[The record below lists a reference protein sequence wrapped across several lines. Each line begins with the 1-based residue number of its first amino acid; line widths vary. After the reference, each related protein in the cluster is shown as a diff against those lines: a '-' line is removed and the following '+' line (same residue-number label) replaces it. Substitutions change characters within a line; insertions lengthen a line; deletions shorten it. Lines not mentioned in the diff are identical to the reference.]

1 MAQAVGDVVVA
12 LRADISPFQQGM
24 QQATRSM
31 RTVEQRGQAMGS
43 ALSGAAGNVATLT
56 TSLTRAKG
64 QMTAVQA
71 RINNL
76 VGVTDRLSGSARASA
91 DAFRQFDQARAQVDA
106 LRSSYDPMFAAS
118 KRYEAAVDQLN
129 NALSLGVIKQ
139 QEYETALEQLGR
151 SYLTAEGQAQA
162 FGRSMRASTAHT
174 TNLMFQFQ
182 DIGMMLAA
190 GQSPLMLAMQQ
201 GTQVSGIFQQMRNS
215 GQSAFQG
222 IIGGLGAMINP
233 MSLLTIGTIAG
244 GAALAQWGM
253 SALGA
258 RDGANSLEDSMGA
271 LNAAFNTFEQ
281 NADIA
286 QTSIVELYRQF
297 GAFAE
302 QIQQTARL
310 MTTLGLDA
318 AMDETRNAIVAVRA
332 PLDNINTL
340 FRQLGEAQDYLA
352 RQPGIGATSQ
362 QIFDA
367 QQNVQDL
374 TDELESAADALG
386 MSVTQARLM
395 SAQFDRLQA
404 ANGPAEVAEAA
415 AAILRHFERIR
426 AQTGELPAEFR
437 VIAENLSEVQQRAAS
452 AANVLNI
459 MSDTDLSSLTAQAAA
474 LAEQLGI
481 SADEALRLLRN
492 MSGAGAGRGSWGMP
506 TGDPIFDTTPEDLP
520 PGGSGGGGGGGRD
533 FAAEFE
539 ALQTQL
545 MTETERVQL
554 EYETRLENLREF
566 RAQRVATE
574 EEFNELERRINADHA
589 NQMRDLELQGQ
600 NARLSVVSGM
610 MGDLATILEAGG
622 NRNLEIVR
630 GFKIAEA
637 LISGYQAAVD
647 AWQQGMRQ
655 GGPAVAALYTAGSLA
670 KTGALIAQMKSS
682 SRGGGVAAGGGAVAA
697 NSTAAPQVSRN
708 VTIQLT
714 GGNMFSRE
722 QVIEIISGI
731 NEAVEDGAIVR
742 VV

>member
-1 MAQAVGDVVVA
+1 
-12 LRADISPFQQGM
+12 
-24 QQATRSM
+24 
-31 RTVEQRGQAMGS
+31 
-43 ALSGAAGNVATLT
+43 
-56 TSLTRAKG
+56 
-64 QMTAVQA
+64 
-71 RINNL
+71 
-76 VGVTDRLSGSARASA
+76 
-91 DAFRQFDQARAQVDA
+91 
-106 LRSSYDPMFAAS
+106 
-118 KRYEAAVDQLN
+118 
-129 NALSLGVIKQ
+129 
-139 QEYETALEQLGR
+139 
-151 SYLTAEGQAQA
+151 
-162 FGRSMRASTAHT
+162 
-174 TNLMFQFQ
+174 
-182 DIGMMLAA
+182 
-190 GQSPLMLAMQQ
+190 
-201 GTQVSGIFQQMRNS
+201 
-215 GQSAFQG
+215 
-222 IIGGLGAMINP
+222 
-233 MSLLTIGTIAG
+233 
-244 GAALAQWGM
+244 
-253 SALGA
+253 
-258 RDGANSLEDSMGA
+258 
-271 LNAAFNTFEQ
+271 
-281 NADIA
+281 
-286 QTSIVELYRQF
+286 
-297 GAFAE
+297 
-302 QIQQTARL
+302 
-310 MTTLGLDA
+310 
-318 AMDETRNAIVAVRA
+318 
-332 PLDNINTL
+332 
-340 FRQLGEAQDYLA
+340 
-352 RQPGIGATSQ
+352 
-362 QIFDA
+362 
-367 QQNVQDL
+367 
-374 TDELESAADALG
+374 
-386 MSVTQARLM
+386 M

-426 AQTGELPAEFR
+426 AQTGALPEEFR
-437 VIAENLSEVQQRAAS
+437 VIAENLSAVQQRAAS

-492 MSGAGAGRGSWGMP
+492 MSGAGAGRGAWGMP
-506 TGDPIFDTTPEDLP
+506 TGDPIFDTTPEDVP
-520 PGGSGGGGGGGRD
+520 AGGGGGGGGGRD

-708 VTIQLT
+708 VAIQLT
-714 GGNMFSRE
+714 GGDMFSRD
-722 QVIEIISGI
+722 QVIQLINSI
-731 NEAVEDGAIVR
+731 NEAVEDGSIVR
-742 VV
+742 LV